1 MLNGKVLRNAIGRG
15 VARLIDGNPEKH
27 VDLRSWAPK
36 LGGFGSGSDEPIF
49 FEISLSLWAIADF
62 LITIRCRSDATWDFS
77 RR

>member
-15 VARLIDGNPEKH
+15 VARLIAGNPEKQ
-27 VDLRSWAPK
+27 LAWRFRFPQ
-36 LGGFGSGSDEPIF
+36 LGGLGFGSDESIF
-49 FEISLSLWAIADF
+49 LEISLSLWAIADF